1 VEPSPTRQT
10 LVVGLGNPGKRYE
23 RTRHNVGFRVLELLA
38 TRHGAPGWRSKF
50 EGAFVEVPALG
61 AMLLMPQ
68 TYMNDS
74 GESVRPAAAFYK
86 IPPQGLLVVCD
97 DINLP
102 FGRLRFRRSGS
113 DGGHNGL
120 KSIIL
125 ALDTLDFPR
134 LRIGVGRSGPDA
146 IDHVIG
152 AFTPDEEQAL
162 PSILDRAA
170 QGVET
175 FVREG
180 SDAAIAAVNAFG
192 GGLSDDDDADVDSGE
207 QGGPT

>member
-1 VEPSPTRQT
+1 M
-10 LVVGLGNPGKRYE
+10 GLGNPGKQYE
-23 RTRHNVGFRVLELLA
+23 RTRHNVGFRVVELLA
-38 TRHGAPGWRSKF
+38 KRHGPVSWRSRFYGKF
-50 EGAFVEVPALG
+50 GEAASIGAL
-61 AMLLMPQ
+61 LLMPQ

-74 GESVRPAAAFYK
+74 GESVGPCIAFYK
-86 IPPQGLLVVCD
+86 MPLERVLVVCD

-125 ALDTLDFPR
+125 ALNSVDFPR
-134 LRIGVGRSGPDA
+134 LRVGIGRSGPDA

-152 AFTPDEEQAL
+152 AFNKDEESAL
-162 PSILDRAA
+162 QEVIARAA
-170 QGVET
+170 DGAEI

-180 SDAAIAAVNAFG
+180 ADAAIAAVNAFG
-192 GGLSDDDDADVDSGE
+192 GGIEDTESGL
-207 QGGPT
+207 

>member
-23 RTRHNVGFRVLELLA
+23 RTRHNVGFRVLELVA
-38 TRHGAPGWRSKF
+38 ERHGKVVWRSKF
-50 EGAFVEVPALG
+50 EGAFADVPALG

-86 IPPQGLLVVCD
+86 VPPQRLLVVCD

-102 FGRLRFRRSGS
+102 FGRLRLRRSGS

-134 LRIGVGRSGPDA
+134 LRIGIGRSGPDA

-152 AFTPDEEQAL
+152 AFTNDEEEAL
-162 PSILDRAA
+162 PAILDRAA
-170 QGVET
+170 AGVET

-180 SDAAIAAVNAFG
+180 SDAAIAVVNADG
-192 GGLSDDDDADVDSGE
+192 GGLPDDRVDDDANGQNES
-207 QGGPT
+207 T